1 MKRSTVKAVSVG
13 LVLILLAS
21 VAALLVS
28 GNQSDYPAGSAGPEV
43 TIAVKDG
50 ESGSS
55 IALQLQGAGVV
66 QSSKSFNSLA
76 LKDSRSRGISP
87 GNHRIESHIPVKQAL
102 DELLDPA
109 RNTGLIRVIEGMT
122 VSDVTHLLSAANIT
136 GRVGQEKVPDFLGK
150 LNSYEGTLF
159 PATYAFAAGTSTHDA
174 LAAMIDKF
182 QQTAFSIGL
191 DKGANQYS
199 PYEILKIA
207 SLIQIEGDLADYA
220 KVARVIYNR
229 LKIGM
234 ALQLNSTVQYA
245 NNSRGKIALSRKATM
260 VNSPFNTYIHVGLPP
275 TPISNPGR
283 DALLAAMNPAAGD
296 WLYFITVKPHDTRF
310 TKNFDEFQS
319 WVALYNKNLAAG
331 AFK

>member
-1 MKRSTVKAVSVG
+1 MKRSSVKAVSVG

-28 GNQSDYPAGSAGPEV
+28 GNQSDYPAGSAGPET

-50 ESGSS
+50 ESGFS
-55 IALQLQGAGVV
+55 IALQLQRSGVV
-66 QSSKSFNSLA
+66 QSSKSFNSLS

-87 GNHRIESHIPVKQAL
+87 GNHRIQTHIPVKQAL
-102 DELLDPA
+102 EELLDPT
-109 RNTGLIRVIEGMT
+109 RNAGLIKVIEGMT
-122 VSDVTHLLSAANIT
+122 VSDVTRLLSAANIT
-136 GRVGQEKVPDFLGK
+136 GRVGQEKAPVFLGT
-150 LNSYEGTLF
+150 LNSYEGILY

-182 QQTAFSIGL
+182 QQIALAIGL
-191 DKGANQYS
+191 DKGANHYS

-207 SLIQIEGDLADYA
+207 SLIQIEGDLADFA

-283 DALLAAMNPAAGD
+283 DALLAAMDPAVGD

-310 TKNFDEFQS
+310 TKNFDEFQN
-319 WVALYNKNLAAG
+319 WVALYNKNLVAG